1 MAKKAKKK
9 DKNTLL
15 VAVDFTPFSEE
26 AMCFAGKFA
35 EKLEAQLL
43 VLHVIHDPS
52 EAPGFYA
59 KKGKKKDFLSNME
72 DVANE
77 MMEEFLNKIR
87 QDYPDLEAIQ
97 KATPLLV
104 TGTPATRIVEVA
116 EKKQAS
122 MIIVGSH
129 GRTGLS
135 HLLIGSKAERVVQLA
150 NVPVTVVK
158 PSKEQCDKFFSCD

>member
-1 MAKKAKKK
+1 MVENQ
-9 DKNTLL
+9 DINTIL

-26 AMCFAGKFA
+26 ALCFAGKLA
-35 EKLEAQLL
+35 DKLEAQLI

-52 EAPGFYA
+52 EAPGFYV
-59 KKGKKKDFLSNME
+59 KKGKDKDFLSTME

-77 MMEEFLNKIR
+77 MMEEFLNKMR
-87 QDYPDLEAIQ
+87 RDYPDQEPIQ
-97 KATPLLV
+97 KATPLMV
-104 TGTPATRIVEVA
+104 TGTPATRIVEIA

-122 MIIVGSH
+122 MIVIGSH

-158 PSKEQCDKFFSCD
+158 PSKEKCDKFFSCD